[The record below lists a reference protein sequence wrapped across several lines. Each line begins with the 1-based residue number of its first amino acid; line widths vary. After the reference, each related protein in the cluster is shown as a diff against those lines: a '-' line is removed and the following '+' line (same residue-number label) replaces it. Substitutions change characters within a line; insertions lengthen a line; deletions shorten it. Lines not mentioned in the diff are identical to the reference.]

1 MTQGAGRQRGV
12 ALAMVVW
19 FIAGMTLLVAGIVA
33 LARQD
38 TRMTQLH
45 IARAEVVAAGDGAIN
60 LAMME
65 RLRGYQSSGS
75 GPLISETVQAVGEH
89 SVTVRLYPANGFVD
103 PNVASMEVLSVLFQV
118 AGAMDTPDA
127 QSLAASV
134 VQWRKPAA
142 ENRRPGRP
150 QRRQFD
156 APEDLLRVEGVTR
169 GVLDSIRDFIVVGDW
184 AVGSLNWGAS
194 PQRVVALLEQLDPGQ
209 VDAVAGRRQNLV
221 RTGEENYG
229 QRQGGGADGVSVYR
243 ADALVIYGDRTW
255 LRRRWL
261 TSGTSRASAMP
272 WRVVRTEPP
281 RVVQR

>member
-1 MTQGAGRQRGV
+1 MKQGAVRQRGV

-60 LAMME
+60 LAMVA
-65 RLRGYQSSGS
+65 RLQGYQSSGS
-75 GPLISETVQAVGEH
+75 GPLISETVQTLGEH

-103 PNVASMEVLSVLFQV
+103 PNVASVEVLTVLFQV
-118 AGAMDTPDA
+118 AGSVDPLDA
-127 QSLAASV
+127 QRLADNV
-134 VQWRKPAA
+134 VQWRNPSA
-142 ENRRPGRP
+142 ENRRSRR

-156 APEDLLRVEGVTR
+156 APADLLRVEGVTR
-169 GVLDSIRDFIVVGDW
+169 RLLDGIRDYIVVGDW
-184 AVGSLNWGAS
+184 AVGSLNWSAS
-194 PQRVVALLEQLDPGQ
+194 PQRVMALLEQLDPGQ
-209 VDAVAGRRQNLV
+209 VDAVAGRRQNLL

-229 QRQGGGADGVSVYR
+229 QRQGSRADGVSVYR
-243 ADALVIYGDRTW
+243 ADALVTYGGRTW
-255 LRRRWL
+255 LRRQWL
-261 TSGTSRASAMP
+261 TSGSSRSSALP
-272 WRVVRTEPP
+272 WQTVRTEPP